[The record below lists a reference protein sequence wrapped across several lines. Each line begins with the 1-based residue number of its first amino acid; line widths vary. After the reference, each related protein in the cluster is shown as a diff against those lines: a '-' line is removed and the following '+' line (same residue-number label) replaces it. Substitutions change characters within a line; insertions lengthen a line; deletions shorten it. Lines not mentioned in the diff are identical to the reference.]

1 MVFITVLIVLIGN
14 GRLPMRILGFKPGRG
29 VSYHLVISVFLV
41 LVLFV
46 GTQSVFAEDT
56 NSIAT
61 LRQMGKAFAQIAEKA
76 SPAVVGIRV
85 KKTVITPY
93 YTMPDWPFGEGFSPF
108 DDDFFDRFFGRRSR
122 PPRSQQRQQKSI
134 ETAQASG
141 FIISADGYI
150 LTNNHLVG
158 GAEKVMVKVTGRST
172 EMEAKVVGT
181 DAATDVAV
189 VKIDGD
195 NLPYLRLAD
204 SDKLQVGEWVV
215 AIGNPFGLS
224 HTVTAGIVSAK
235 GRRNLALE
243 GISYQDFIQTDAA
256 INFGNSGGPL
266 IDLDGKV
273 VGINT
278 AIIGPGGNIGI
289 GLAIPINMA
298 KSVQQQLIDTGK
310 VVRGYVGIYMTQL
323 TPELAE
329 GLGLSKDAKGVAVS
343 QVIEGSPAEEV
354 GIKHND
360 VIVEFEGQPVDNDN
374 EFRNRVAM
382 LKPGTKVNFVIL
394 RDGKRKT
401 FTVKLAER
409 PSEEKIAAA
418 KSQTIEK
425 LGLTVQNLTDDLAER
440 FGYEGMAG
448 VVVTQ
453 VESSSLAERAGIKAG
468 MLIMEVNRES
478 IANTKEFDKAVE
490 KAGEDRSILL
500 LITDGRY
507 ARYVILKLPKE

>member
-1 MVFITVLIVLIGN
+1 MRVLS
-14 GRLPMRILGFKPGRG
+14 FKPGRG
-29 VSYHLVISVFLV
+29 ASCHLVISTFLV
-41 LVLFV
+41 LVLLA
-46 GTQSVFAEDT
+46 GTLPVFAQEDT

-76 SPAVVGIRV
+76 SPAVVTIKAER
-85 KKTVITPY
+85 TVTQQY
-93 YTMPDWPFGEGFSPF
+93 YTIPDWPFGDGFSPF
-108 DDDFFDRFFGRRSR
+108 DDDFFDHFFRRRVRPRRS
-122 PPRSQQRQQKSI
+122 PRRQQKSVQ
-134 ETAQASG
+134 TAQASG
-141 FIISADGYI
+141 FIISSDGYI

-158 GAEKVMVKVTGRST
+158 GADKVLVKVVGRAET
-172 EMEAKVVGT
+172 EAKVVGT

-195 NLPYLRLAD
+195 NLPYLKLAD

-224 HTVTAGIVSAK
+224 HSVTAGIVSAK
-235 GRRNLALE
+235 GRSGLALE

-256 INFGNSGGPL
+256 INPGNSGGPL
-266 IDLDGKV
+266 INLDGKV

-278 AIIGPGGNIGI
+278 AIVGPGGNIGI
-289 GLAIPINMA
+289 GLAIPINLA

-310 VVRGYVGIYMTQL
+310 VVRGYLGIYMTEL
-323 TPELAE
+323 TAELAE
-329 GLGLSKDAKGVAVS
+329 GFGLDKDVKGVAVS
-343 QVIEGSPAEEV
+343 QVIKDSPAEEA

-360 VIVEFEGQPVDNDN
+360 VIVEFEGEPVENAN

-382 LKPGTKVNFVIL
+382 LKPGTKVKLVVL

-401 FTVKLAER
+401 FTIKLTER

-440 FGYEGMAG
+440 LGYEGMKG

-453 VESSSLAERAGIKAG
+453 VEPGSLAQRAGISEG
-468 MLIMEVNRES
+468 TLIMEVNRES
-478 IANTKEFDKAVE
+478 VANTKEFDKTVE
-490 KAGEDRSILL
+490 KAGKDRSILL

>member
-1 MVFITVLIVLIGN
+1 MWILSFNRSRRVSR
-14 GRLPMRILGFKPGRG
+14 RLA
-29 VSYHLVISVFLV
+29 ISAFLV
-41 LVLFV
+41 SVLLA
-46 GTQSVFAEDT
+46 GALPVFAQEDT

-76 SPAVVGIRV
+76 SPAVVSITAER
-85 KKTVITPY
+85 TVTQQY
-93 YTMPDWPFGEGFSPF
+93 YTIPDWPFGDGFSPF
-108 DDDFFDRFFGRRSR
+108 DDDFFDRFFRRRIRPRRS
-122 PPRSQQRQQKSI
+122 PKRQQKSVQ
-134 ETAQASG
+134 TAQASG
-141 FIISADGYI
+141 FIISPDGYI

-158 GAEKVMVKVTGRST
+158 EADKVLVKIGGRA

-189 VKIDGD
+189 VKIDSND
-195 NLPYLRLAD
+195 LPYLRLAD
-204 SDKLQVGEWVV
+204 SDKLQVGEWVI

-235 GRRNLALE
+235 GRSGLALE

-256 INFGNSGGPL
+256 INPGNSGGPL
-266 IDLDGKV
+266 INLDGKV

-278 AIIGPGGNIGI
+278 AIVGPGGNIGI

-310 VVRGYVGIYMTQL
+310 VVRGYLGIYMTEL
-323 TPELAE
+323 TAELAK
-329 GLGLSKDAKGVAVS
+329 GLGLAEDTKGVAVS
-343 QVIEGSPAEEV
+343 QVIEDSPAEEA

-360 VIVEFEGQPVDNDN
+360 VIVEFEGGPVESDN

-382 LKPGTKVNFVIL
+382 LKPGTKVKLVVL

-401 FTVKLAER
+401 FTIKLTER

-440 FGYEGMAG
+440 LGYEGMKG

-453 VESSSLAERAGIKAG
+453 VEPGSLAQRAGISEG
-468 MLIMEVNRES
+468 TLIMEVNRES
-478 IANTKEFDKAVE
+478 VANTKEFEKAVE
-490 KAGEDRSILL
+490 KAGKDGSILL

>member
-1 MVFITVLIVLIGN
+1 
-14 GRLPMRILGFKPGRG
+14 MRISSFNRRRG
-29 VSYHLVISVFLV
+29 LTGHLVISVFLV
-41 LVLFV
+41 LVLLA
-46 GTQSVFAEDT
+46 GTLPAFAEDT

-76 SPAVVGIRV
+76 SPAVVTI
-85 KKTVITPY
+85 KAEKTVTQQY
-93 YTMPDWPFGEGFSPF
+93 YTIPDWPFGEGFSPF
-108 DDDFFDRFFGRRSR
+108 DDDFFDRFFRRDLRPRRSPKR
-122 PPRSQQRQQKSI
+122 QQRSVQ
-134 ETAQASG
+134 TAQASG

-158 GAEKVMVKVTGRST
+158 EADKVLVKVVGHEET
-172 EMEAKVVGT
+172 EAKVVGT
-181 DAATDVAV
+181 DVGTDVAV
-189 VKIDGD
+189 VKIDGN

-235 GRRNLALE
+235 GRSIFSTEELE
-243 GISYQDFIQTDAA
+243 YQDFIQTDAA
-256 INFGNSGGPL
+256 INRGNSGGPL
-266 IDLDGKV
+266 LNLDGKV

-289 GLAIPINMA
+289 GFAIPINLA
-298 KSVQQQLIDTGK
+298 KSVQQQLVDTGK
-310 VVRGYVGIYMTQL
+310 VVRGYVGIYMAEL
-323 TPELAE
+323 TAELAK
-329 GLGLSKDAKGVAVS
+329 GLGLAEDTKGVAVS
-343 QVIEGSPAEEV
+343 QVIENSPAEEA

-360 VIVEFEGQPVDNDN
+360 VIVEFEGEPVENAN
-374 EFRNRVAM
+374 EFRSRVAM
-382 LKPGTKVNFVIL
+382 LKPGTKVKLVVL

-401 FTVKLAER
+401 FTIKLVER
-409 PSEEKIAAA
+409 PSADKIAAA
-418 KSQTIEK
+418 ESQTIEK

-440 FGYEGMAG
+440 LGYEGLTG

-453 VESSSLAERAGIKAG
+453 VEPGSLAQRAGVEAG

-478 IANTKEFDKAVE
+478 VANTKEFDKAVE
-490 KAGEDRSILL
+490 RAGKDGSILL